1 MVWSFYILAL
11 AAVVSAF
18 MVVKSR
24 NPMHSALWLLVT
36 FCAIAGIYL
45 LLNAEFVAAIQII
58 IYAGGVLVLYI
69 FVIMLV
75 DLSSEAARQT
85 VIHKPRQV
93 FFAVLFAIALVLIV
107 IWVAKSGII
116 GREIIIEEVSLG
128 TDVVAEAGPDSTRTF
143 AKELFLTYL
152 YPFEIASVLLLV
164 AMIGS
169 VILARRTR
177 TAEDS
182 AGENETR

>member
-11 AAVVSAF
+11 AAVISAF

-36 FCAIAGIYL
+36 FCSIAAIYL

-58 IYAGGVLVLYI
+58 VYAGGVLVLYI

-75 DLSSEAARQT
+75 DLSKEAALRP

-93 FFAVLFAIALVLIV
+93 FFAVLFAAALVLIV
-107 IWVAKSGII
+107 IWTARSGIA
-116 GREIIIEEVSLG
+116 GRELIEEAAFRG
-128 TDVVAEAGPDSTRTF
+128 AETADTSIDSTRAL

-152 YPFEIASVLLLV
+152 YPFEVASVLLLV

-169 VILARRTR
+169 VILARRT
-177 TAEDS
+177 ASPESS

>member
-1 MVWSFYILAL
+1 MVSFYILAL
-11 AAVVSAF
+11 AAVISAF
-18 MVVKSR
+18 MVVKSL

-36 FCAIAGIYL
+36 FCSIAGIYL

-75 DLSSEAARQT
+75 DLSKEASLRPS
-85 VIHKPRQV
+85 VHKPGQV
-93 FFAVLFAIALVLIV
+93 FFAILFAIALVLIV
-107 IWVAKSGII
+107 IWTTRAGVT
-116 GREIIIEEVSLG
+116 GREVIEETML
-128 TDVVAEAGPDSTRTF
+128 AETAGGSIAYDSTRTF
-143 AKELFLTYL
+143 SRELFLTYL

-169 VILARRTR
+169 VVLARRSR
-177 TAEDS
+177 PPEDS
-182 AGENETR
+182 AGENETT

>member
-11 AAVVSAF
+11 ATVVSAF

-36 FCAIAGIYL
+36 FCSIAGIYL

-75 DLSSEAARQT
+75 DLSKEETLKRVT
-85 VIHKPRQV
+85 HKPRQV
-93 FFAVLFAIALVLIV
+93 FFAVLFTAALVLIV
-107 IWVAKSGII
+107 LWTGRAGIT
-116 GREIIIEEVSLG
+116 GREFIEETMLQDVAVMEG
-128 TDVVAEAGPDSTRTF
+128 TADSTRMF

-152 YPFEIASVLLLV
+152 YPFEVASVLLLV

-169 VILARRTR
+169 VILARRSR
-177 TAEDS
+177 TQESS

>member
-1 MVWSFYILAL
+1 MVWSFYILAV
-11 AAVVSAF
+11 AVVISAL
-18 MVVKSR
+18 MVVKSK

-36 FCAIAGIYL
+36 FCSIAGIYL

-75 DLSSEAARQT
+75 DLSKEASVRP

-93 FFAVLFAIALVLIV
+93 FFALLFAAALVLIV
-107 IWVAKSGII
+107 IWTARSG
-116 GREIIIEEVSLG
+116 
-128 TDVVAEAGPDSTRTF
+128 VAEREFIAVAGGDDSTRVF

-152 YPFEIASVLLLV
+152 YPFEVASVLLLV

-169 VILARRTR
+169 VVLARRSR
-177 TAEDS
+177 AAEKS
-182 AGENETR
+182 VEENKSR

>member
-11 AAVVSAF
+11 AAVVSAL

-36 FCAIAGIYL
+36 FCSIAGIYL
-45 LLNAEFVAAIQII
+45 LLNAEFVAAVQII

-75 DLSSEAARQT
+75 DLSKEASMRP

-93 FFAVLFAIALVLIV
+93 FFALLFAAALVLIV
-107 IWVAKSGII
+107 IWTARSGVA
-116 GREIIIEEVSLG
+116 GRDI
-128 TDVVAEAGPDSTRTF
+128 VAMEGAAGDSTRIL

-152 YPFEIASVLLLV
+152 YPFEVASVLLLV

-169 VILARRTR
+169 VVLARRSR
-177 TAEDS
+177 IPEKS
-182 AGENETR
+182 VEENETR

>member
-1 MVWSFYILAL
+1 MVWSFYILAV
-11 AAVVSAF
+11 ASVVSAL

-36 FCAIAGIYL
+36 FCSIAGIYL

-75 DLSSEAARQT
+75 DLSKKESLQQIT
-85 VIHKPRQV
+85 HKPRQV
-93 FFAVLFAIALVLIV
+93 FFAILFTAALVVIV
-107 IWVAKSGII
+107 LWTGRAGIT
-116 GREIIIEEVSLG
+116 GREVIEEAMLG
-128 TDVVAEAGPDSTRTF
+128 DVTAVEGTVDSTRMF

-152 YPFEIASVLLLV
+152 YPFEVASVLLLV

-169 VILARRTR
+169 VILARRSR
-177 TAEDS
+177 PQDDS

>member
-36 FCAIAGIYL
+36 FCSVAGIYL

-69 FVIMLV
+69 FVIMFV
-75 DLSSEAARQT
+75 DLSKEESLKH
-85 VIHKPRQV
+85 VNHKPKQV
-93 FFAVLFAIALVLIV
+93 FFAVLFTAALALIV
-107 IWVAKSGII
+107 VWTARIGIA
-116 GREIIIEEVSLG
+116 GREDTTFQDIAIVG
-128 TDVVAEAGPDSTRTF
+128 TTTDSTRIL
-143 AKELFLTYL
+143 AKELFLKYL
-152 YPFEIASVLLLV
+152 YPFEVASVLLLV

-169 VILARRTR
+169 VILARRSR
-177 TAEDS
+177 TQQSS
-182 AGENETR
+182 AGENEAR